1 MDKYY
6 TLFTKESN
14 TKTMTN
20 SQDKVCTFETA
31 SMKIPQLVSRMWTT
45 RLVGELPAVTVAKK
59 NLEETFQ
66 KDFMRELDKPI
77 NALMGIGQIY
87 VIPFLSAKDELKFDF
102 VNENEHKV
110 ESVSEGDE
118 LVYLKYEFKEK
129 LYINDEVSEEV
140 VYYVHRLKE
149 GVYYHQRYYQKEEIK
164 VYLDGMDGTKKIA
177 DTFMLP
183 FKIDLTINFDKI
195 GYPIW
200 SNAYYQ
206 IKDVDNTYTE
216 MLDVMERLSPVVGIP
231 RDHTSERE
239 DGTTVLGSDSRLF
252 QLIKGIND
260 ETEWKYFGGG
270 FDPKPFIEAMDFI
283 LNNVSEHCG
292 LGHRRLS
299 YDQVKGT
306 VKTATEVTFSQ
317 NDLMINQSLI
327 NQTIEYLIKRLTKS
341 FYYIKNAKWLTDDD
355 IEVVFED
362 AVFNTKEEYIKQLQ
376 YDVAMGNI
384 NKEFYLEE
392 VYKDKDIEKIIGSG
406 EDGTTF

>member
-1 MDKYY
+1 MNKYY
-6 TLFTKESN
+6 KLFTKESN

-20 SQDKVCTFETA
+20 SQNKVCTFETA

-45 RLVGELPAVTVAKK
+45 KLVGELPVVTVDDKD
-59 NLEETFQ
+59 LEEVFQ

-87 VIPFLSAKDELKFDF
+87 IIPFLSVNDELKFDF
-102 VNENEHKV
+102 VNEHEHKV
-110 ESVSEGDE
+110 KSVSEDDE
-118 LVYLKYEFKEK
+118 LVYLEYEFKEK
-129 LYINDEVSEEV
+129 LFTNDEVSEEIV
-140 VYYVHRLKE
+140 HYVHRLKE
-149 GVYYHQRYYQKEEIK
+149 DVYYHERYYKKGEIK
-164 VYLDGMDGTKKIA
+164 VHLDGMDGTKKIA

-183 FKIDLTINFDKI
+183 FKIDLTINFDKV

-231 RDHTSERE
+231 RDHTDERG
-239 DGTTVLGSDSRLF
+239 DGTAVLGSDSRLF

-260 ETEWKYFGGG
+260 DTPWQYFGGG
-270 FDPKPFIEAMDFI
+270 FSPEPFIKTMDFI

-292 LGHRRLS
+292 LGHRTLS
-299 YDQVKGT
+299 YDQVKGM

-327 NQTIEYLIKRLTKS
+327 NQTVEYLIKRLTKS
-341 FYYIKNAKWLTDDD
+341 FYYIQNAKWLTDGE
-355 IEVVFED
+355 IAVVFED
-362 AVFNTKEEYIKQLQ
+362 AVFNTKEEYINQLK
-376 YDVAMGNI
+376 YDVGMGNI
-384 NKEFYLEE
+384 SKEFYLQE
-392 VYKDKDIEKIIGSG
+392 VYADKDIKLIVGSDEYG
-406 EDGTTF
+406 ETI